1 MEGGSAVWEQVR
13 CSFLPEEVAVDALD
27 GVGAPSSTLPPSRYL
42 RHVIMQKYSVNQHLV
57 ETVLAWVNSG
67 EIAIPEIQRPF
78 VWDSSKVRD
87 LMDSLYQGFPIGY
100 IIAWRNPNV
109 RLKDGSVS
117 EGKKVLIDG
126 QQRITA
132 LTAAI
137 LGQYVIDKHYRR
149 VKIRIAFDPINERFE
164 VQNPAILKDKT
175 WLPDIADALS
185 GKVGLIRLVRE
196 YSALNPDV
204 EEEQIEQS
212 FSRLTSIVK
221 KPIGMIELVPE
232 LDIETV
238 TEIFIRINSK
248 GVVLSQADFAM
259 SKIAADTTHGGN
271 VLRKAIDYF
280 SHLAVAPEFHDKI
293 VDHDQEFA
301 RTDFFKKMAWLKN
314 ENEELYNPTYNDVI
328 RVAFTSQF
336 NRGRLSDLVSLL
348 SGRNFETRV
357 YEEAI
362 MADSYKR
369 LTDGVNSFIGETNF
383 KRFLM
388 IIKSAGF
395 ISSKLIRSMNAINF
409 AYIVYLKLRDQGVN
423 QVAIEQYVRKWF
435 VYSILTGR
443 YSGSPE
449 SLFDFD
455 IRQITQKSM
464 GEYLQEKE
472 EGELSEAFWNASL
485 PQSLDTSVASSPYFH
500 VFLAAQVKANDKGFL
515 SNDVLVGDLIELRG
529 DIHHLFP
536 KDYLKKHG
544 LARGQYNQ
552 IANYV
557 YMQSEVNVKVGNKP
571 PVEYFG
577 IIREQIKNDDRQIS
591 GIVSE
596 QDLLRNLEANCV
608 PAGIMEMSIDDYPE
622 FLLERRKLM
631 SRKIKEYYFTL

>member
-1 MEGGSAVWEQVR
+1 
-13 CSFLPEEVAVDALD
+13 
-27 GVGAPSSTLPPSRYL
+27 
-42 RHVIMQKYSVNQHLV
+42 MQKYSVNQHLV